1 MLHGKTRSL
10 FTCYQLYLR
19 VWRLVKWRGGSVAVL
34 NAHIMYQGAGHQG
47 VSLGDFKELLVEQL
61 IGGNS
66 FRRDTLSP
74 NVPEH
79 VPDVRFNREHF
90 HYPCECVQHLALSA
104 ITLCSNISLMTRKGM
119 GLKGS
124 KMSMADQ
131 GLDQEDPAKGDQDK

>member
-1 MLHGKTRSL
+1 MLE
-10 FTCYQLYLR
+10 
-19 VWRLVKWRGGSVAVL
+19 VAVL

-90 HYPCECVQHLALSA
+90 HYPVKTATHRNCKVHIQRVETVYECGICQSSA
-104 ITLCSNISLMTRKGM
+104 NVSSTLL
-119 GLKGS
+119 
-124 KMSMADQ
+124 
-131 GLDQEDPAKGDQDK
+131 